1 MSYAKAL
8 YIATRNGIENDFI
21 EKFGFVLLITA
32 IEIGGLILFLLMHFS
47 TEYLMLNFCLL
58 TIIVLLIL
66 IRAKTKKLVKGTD
79 EYFENRMLF
88 LMVFSLVGFFGL
100 SDFMNVVGIPNT
112 LNKGILPVLCLGT
125 TTIIS
130 YLLSKLFYLLDLCL
144 NKTSENYK
152 KTNTSIIALSSIILA
167 FLVLFVYTMVIFYK
181 QPFIII
187 LFDLFLMLV
196 VALAILVYNG
206 PKYWDFVYLPIKRF

>member
-32 IEIGGLILFLLMHFS
+32 IEIAGLILFLLMHFS
-47 TEYLMLNFCLL
+47 TEYLMLNFCIL

-88 LMVFSLVGFFGL
+88 LIVFNLVDFFFL

-130 YLLSKLFYLLDLCL
+130 YLLSKLFYLLDLYL
-144 NKTSENYK
+144 NKTTENYK
-152 KTNTSIIALSSIILA
+152 KHKASIITLSFIILT
-167 FLVLFVYTMVIFYK
+167 FLVLFVYVMVIFYK

-187 LFDLFLMLV
+187 LLDLFLSLIL
-196 VALAILVYNG
+196 ALAIIAYNG

>member
-32 IEIGGLILFLLMHFS
+32 IEIAGLILFLLMHFS

-66 IRAKTKKLVKGTD
+66 IRAKTKKLAKGTD

-88 LMVFSLVGFFGL
+88 LIVFSLVDFFFL

-130 YLLSKLFYLLDLCL
+130 YLFSKLFYLLDLCL
-144 NKTSENYK
+144 NNTSENYK
-152 KTNTSIIALSSIILA
+152 KHNTSIIALSSIILA

>member
-32 IEIGGLILFLLMHFS
+32 IEIAGLILFLLMHFS

-66 IRAKTKKLVKGTD
+66 IRTKTKKLVKGTD

-88 LMVFSLVGFFGL
+88 LIVFSLVDFFFL

-152 KTNTSIIALSSIILA
+152 KHNTSIIALSSIILA
-167 FLVLFVYTMVIFYK
+167 FQVLFVYTMVIFYK

-206 PKYWDFVYLPIKRF
+206 PKYWDFVYLSIKRF